1 MSRQYISREVLDE
14 PHRGGDKSAVIR
26 VVQSVLYGYILPGQ
40 SRPLGIH
47 TGKTIKCLA
56 DNGANEVR
64 YQKYHGFEFMQDL
77 IDEMTHLDPEKR
89 SSIDDVVAS
98 HVRESLSEFKLRS
111 PIISKNKPSL
121 FAVFRHAQQA
131 LLTLQ
136 YIYTEGCYSRFL
148 IMDSCSPRRTC
159 PNACRQYLSYL

>member
-1 MSRQYISREVLDE
+1 MVLTK
-14 PHRGGDKSAVIR
+14 HFI
-26 VVQSVLYGYILPGQ
+26 
-40 SRPLGIH
+40 
-47 TGKTIKCLA
+47 
-56 DNGANEVR
+56 
-64 YQKYHGFEFMQDL
+64 QKYHGFEFMQDL

-89 SSIDDVVAS
+89 PSIDDVVAQFS

-136 YIYTEGCYSRFL
+136 YIYTEGCYSQFL

-159 PNACRQYLSYL
+159 PIRPECMLPIPIL